1 LKTEVG
7 RSARAV
13 RHPTALFEDVERHL
27 DVIRERLPGYPR
39 EHATLARLIN
49 HIQQRQTDLYNSVL
63 KFYQLNYVGYL
74 ALMTIFGSNP
84 QALTA
89 SALSDAICEKSAN
102 ITRLCDALIQKG
114 LIHRARSTKDRR
126 NVFLRLTEKA
136 KSLIEE
142 LQPRL
147 RDTLRT
153 TFGGLSTSEMRQATV
168 LLRQLLTMLEK

>member
-1 LKTEVG
+1 MKTEVS

-13 RHPTALFEDVERHL
+13 RHPTAHFEDVEHHL

-39 EHATLARLIN
+39 EHVTLARLIN

-74 ALMTIFGSNP
+74 ALMTIFGSNS

-89 SALSDAICEKSAN
+89 SALRDAICEKSAN

-114 LIHRARSTKDRR
+114 LIYRARSTKDRR

-136 KSLIEE
+136 NNLIEE

-147 RDTLRT
+147 WETLRT
-153 TFGGLSTSEMRQATV
+153 TYGGLSTSEMRQTTV